1 MQPISEPS
9 ISQGPIWQS
18 STRHSS
24 VWRQNG
30 TSLVQATAPR
40 SKGWGE
46 LNWTTSTTTIV
57 EVGAP
62 VPLPVKKTKS
72 SRRREAR
79 KRAEAAKETTIR
91 PACFSGPSEEL
102 IFFCKEHS
110 LPCTLP
116 MELSELLGAFEP
128 MHLLDLDDL
137 DIGRLTLKS
146 LEVKRLSK
154 AISHLTFNSAKE
166 GTPVQEEALKATPAA
181 ASTQSMVISVEGS
194 FEALKATPAAA
205 STQSMVV
212 SVEGSLVPGSYAA
225 MTATAQ
231 LPSADSAPK
240 LEMTTVPVAAVT
252 ATAGM
257 KTTHQHRFSEY
268 LIVGDPRLQKMDE
281 SDCLYLLREVP
292 KCHFRAHS
300 YTSKESNRS
309 SKLTIWGTRYVRDK
323 KKNLPTKKASLS
335 MTGKKE
341 NLVAERALLSDI
353 TFGVGPFK
361 EGDTQFEG
369 SCYVDAINRCI
380 EVGYRFPVCPTCNE
394 AHLESKMQAHIE
406 RIHSRRHRQSIKT
419 SQGASAPKVS
429 KKKQGCCVRC

>member
-1 MQPISEPS
+1 M
-9 ISQGPIWQS
+9 G
-18 STRHSS
+18 
-24 VWRQNG
+24 
-30 TSLVQATAPR
+30 
-40 SKGWGE
+40 
-46 LNWTTSTTTIV
+46 TTIV

-62 VPLPVKKTKS
+62 APLPVKKTKS
-72 SRRREAR
+72 SRRLEAR

-166 GTPVQEEALKATPAA
+166 GTPVQE
-181 ASTQSMVISVEGS
+181 
-194 FEALKATPAAA
+194 EALKATPAAA

-353 TFGVGPFK
+353 PFGVGPFK

-394 AHLESKMQAHIE
+394 AHIE
-406 RIHSRRHRQSIKT
+406 CIHSRRHRQSIKT

-429 KKKQGCCVRC
+429 KKKQGC

>member
-1 MQPISEPS
+1 
-9 ISQGPIWQS
+9 
-18 STRHSS
+18 
-24 VWRQNG
+24 
-30 TSLVQATAPR
+30 
-40 SKGWGE
+40 
-46 LNWTTSTTTIV
+46 
-57 EVGAP
+57 
-62 VPLPVKKTKS
+62 
-72 SRRREAR
+72 
-79 KRAEAAKETTIR
+79 
-91 PACFSGPSEEL
+91 
-102 IFFCKEHS
+102 
-110 LPCTLP
+110 
-116 MELSELLGAFEP
+116 
-128 MHLLDLDDL
+128 
-137 DIGRLTLKS
+137 
-146 LEVKRLSK
+146 
-154 AISHLTFNSAKE
+154 
-166 GTPVQEEALKATPAA
+166 
-181 ASTQSMVISVEGS
+181 
-194 FEALKATPAAA
+194 
-205 STQSMVV
+205 
-212 SVEGSLVPGSYAA
+212 
-225 MTATAQ
+225 
-231 LPSADSAPK
+231 
-240 LEMTTVPVAAVT
+240 
-252 ATAGM
+252 
-257 KTTHQHRFSEY
+257 
-268 LIVGDPRLQKMDE
+268 MDE